1 MPVANLEEI
10 KSRVG
15 SAIGAST
22 WIEIGQRDID
32 TFAEVTGDHQFIH
45 VDADAAAKTP
55 FGGTIAH
62 GFLTLSLLSQ
72 MAAGVLL
79 FLVGAAYRFARKREG
94 MGAGDPKLLAAIAL
108 WLGPELTVYTLLGG
122 ALIGLAPR
130 SLYAMMA
137 MHPATHGLD
146 ALEDQQLGGVVMLMV
161 GATSYFIGG
170 LAMLGGLLKT
180 RSATA

>member
-79 FLVGAAYRFARKREG
+79 VPESTRMVVNYGFDKIRFLAPVRSGKRVRGHFALTAVEEKRPGQWQFLHEVTVEIEG
-94 MGAGDPKLLAAIAL
+94 EDKPAL
-108 WLGPELTVYTLLGG
+108 QADW
-122 ALIGLAPR
+122 IGLIF
-130 SLYAMMA
+130 
-137 MHPATHGLD
+137 T
-146 ALEDQQLGGVVMLMV
+146 
-161 GATSYFIGG
+161 
-170 LAMLGGLLKT
+170 
-180 RSATA
+180 